1 MKRLILLLVRTVFAV
16 LSMTFFPLFFL
27 TMLQGIINIG
37 NLAGMALCVWIFCV
51 SVAPLQKFIK
61 KIFCKHKFTKF
72 IYRAVNLCFIIFAV
86 YGTVVTGLMAYC
98 ACKAPAENATAIVL
112 GAQVRPWGP
121 SAVLY
126 GRISGA
132 ESYLKETPDACAVL
146 SGGQGEDEP
155 MSEAQCM
162 YNYLSDD
169 GIDESRLYKEDKSVN
184 TTENI
189 RFSMEIIEENN
200 LNTDIA
206 IATDSY
212 HQLRAQIIARQQ
224 GIKGNVGAVNS
235 DTSFIYIPTFAVREW
250 FALPYQVLFR

>member
-1 MKRLILLLVRTVFAV
+1 MKQLLLLLVRTVFV
-16 LSMTFFPLFFL
+16 ILSIIFFPFFFL
-27 TMLQGIINIG
+27 PVFQGVLNVG

-51 SVAPLQKFIK
+51 GVAPLQKFIK
-61 KIFCKHKFTKF
+61 KIFIKRKFTKF
-72 IYRAVNLCFIIFAV
+72 IYMSVNICFIIFAV
-86 YGTVVTGLMAYC
+86 YGTIVTAMMAYC

-112 GAQVRPWGP
+112 GAQVKPWGP

-132 ESYLKETPDACAVL
+132 ERYLKETPDSCAVL

-162 YNYLSDD
+162 YNYLSED
-169 GIDESRLYKEDKSVN
+169 GIDETRLYKEDKSTN

-189 RFSMEIIEENN
+189 KFSMEIIEENN

-224 GIKGNVGAVNS
+224 GIKGDVGAVNS